1 MDEDAEPPDY
11 TCTDLLER
19 PSFMYTVLLGC
30 LGVLLKLSTKWTAH
44 TLYTRVRMDSGISS
58 HSAIFSE
65 SGPARGVAGTP
76 AARKHH
82 AQYCM

>member
-19 PSFMYTVLLGC
+19 PSFMYTVLLD
-30 LGVLLKLSTKWTAH
+30 VLAYLKLSTKWTAH
-44 TLYTRVRMDSGISS
+44 TLYTRVRMDSGIS
-58 HSAIFSE
+58 FSYVLRI
-65 SGPARGVAGTP
+65 GTRKGVAGTP